1 MHLIVQKV
9 LEYFLRRKL
18 NFLFTVI
25 VIGITVYML
34 SMTMSMYARV
44 SYDLYETKRIFAD
57 DQVINVNILMSEQD
71 SRNYYTDVA
80 QFLEAMKERWG
91 ENFGKFY
98 VLGWDGQ
105 KKTIAQLTPEELMDW
120 KQQLEEFDF
129 DSAVRDFQESLVKYK
144 FSSKDFFER

>member
-1 MHLIVQKV
+1 MTDWK
-9 LEYFLRRKL
+9 EERRKWAKKYGIKGIE
-18 NFLFTVI
+18 FLLGQELLPEHVERYNDDIIHGSDT
-25 VIGITVYML
+25 GDY
-34 SMTMSMYARV
+34 
-44 SYDLYETKRIFAD
+44 KR
-57 DQVINVNILMSEQD
+57 
-71 SRNYYTDVA
+71 
-80 QFLEAMKERWG
+80 

-144 FSSKDFFER
+144 FSNKDFFER

>member
-91 ENFGKFY
+91 ENFGKFMY
-98 VLGWDGQ
+98 
-105 KKTIAQLTPEELMDW
+105 
-120 KQQLEEFDF
+120 
-129 DSAVRDFQESLVKYK
+129 
-144 FSSKDFFER
+144 